1 MKKNIGIT
9 ILKLREKFKFSQAE
23 LAKKLNIKRETIH
36 KYENG
41 IIKNIKY
48 ETIEQLAKIFNVTPQ
63 YLLGIEE
70 NTSKNLTKENIRI
83 ENMAFFGN
91 KEISDEDKEELFN
104 ALQEFYFKQKLEK
117 K

>member
-1 MKKNIGIT
+1 MQKFKNN
-9 ILKLREKFKFSQAE
+9 LKKLREQYNYSQEE
-23 LAKKLNIKRETIH
+23 LATKIGTIKATIS
-36 KYENG
+36 KYERGDRKINSEYL
-41 IIKNIKY
+41 IKLSKLFKVSPEYI
-48 ETIEQLAKIFNVTPQ
+48 
-63 YLLGIEE
+63 LGIEE

-91 KEISDEDKEELFN
+91 KEISDEDKEDLFN

>member
-23 LAKKLNIKRETIH
+23 LAKKINVKPQTIY

-48 ETIEQLAKIFNVTPQ
+48 ETIEKLAKIFNVTPQ
-63 YLLGIEE
+63 YILGNEE
-70 NTSKNLTKENIRI
+70 KPLKILTKENIRI